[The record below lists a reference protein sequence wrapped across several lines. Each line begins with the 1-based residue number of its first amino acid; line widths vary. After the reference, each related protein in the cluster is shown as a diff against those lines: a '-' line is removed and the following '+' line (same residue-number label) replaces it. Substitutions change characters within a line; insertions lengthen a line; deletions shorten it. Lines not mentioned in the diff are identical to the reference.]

1 MNIALNKISLMK
13 EEVFQQMFLQTM
25 LENQH
30 ICTLHKEG
38 AKFFKY
44 YISRSSFKITY
55 V

>member
-1 MNIALNKISLMK
+1 MK

-38 AKFFKY
+38 ANFFK
-44 YISRSSFKITY
+44 ILH
-55 V
+55 